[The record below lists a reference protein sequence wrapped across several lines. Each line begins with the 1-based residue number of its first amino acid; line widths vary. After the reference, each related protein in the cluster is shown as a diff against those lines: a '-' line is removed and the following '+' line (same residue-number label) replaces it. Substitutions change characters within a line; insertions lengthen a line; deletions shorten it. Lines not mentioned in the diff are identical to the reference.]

1 MFSSLLSWDGLPPML
16 PLPARETANHTAMAI
31 DAVKTP
37 HKPHVIENPVAE
49 WHWRAY
55 WAPPVYFMAMT
66 SATGGTIY
74 IPAPAP
80 AQIPTGA
87 LGELAKAVA
96 QTRAAT
102 AFERSTSEASW
113 AR

>member
-1 MFSSLLSWDGLPPML
+1 ML

-31 DAVKTP
+31 VEAIDAVKMP

-49 WHWRAY
+49 WRWRAY

-66 SATGGTIY
+66 SATGETVY

-80 AQIPTGA
+80 AQIPTSA

-102 AFERSTSEASW
+102 AFERSTSEASG